1 MSQTQ
6 GLIFDSG
13 YQPRPTA
20 SPAEVDGRSV
30 RLWPA
35 LIVVLAALAAF
46 APSLVVGWVADVRE
60 PSPASCVA
68 GAASGVAESAAARR
82 VMTEAIAAGHDVS
95 SAGRC

>member
-20 SPAEVDGRSV
+20 SPAEVDGRSL

-35 LIVVLAALAAF
+35 LLLVLAALAAF
-46 APSLVVGWVADVRE
+46 APSLVVGWMADVRE
-60 PSPASCVA
+60 PSPAACV
-68 GAASGVAESAAARR
+68 GAADGVAESAAARR